1 MQQNQGTKYMVMK
14 DDDPMPAVSQLPQ
27 VDESQLKRARSRLLV
42 VIIINLGLAM
52 IILLGDRR
60 LSNGNNA
67 KWSLQQATVIEAI
80 AEFFW
85 NVYGLFVTYNYK
97 PNGLLLF
104 TYFIVT
110 NLVFTGIL
118 TIVRLVAL
126 GVFIFSARQVDQ
138 NKSVVVDLIIF
149 SILCT
154 IELIILFVVEVI
166 VASYAIK
173 LRQLL
178 NTNKQPIIHKV

>member
-97 PNGLLLF
+97 PNGLLLVC
-104 TYFIVT
+104 Y
-110 NLVFTGIL
+110 VF
-118 TIVRLVAL
+118 
-126 GVFIFSARQVDQ
+126 
-138 NKSVVVDLIIF
+138 
-149 SILCT
+149 
-154 IELIILFVVEVI
+154 
-166 VASYAIK
+166 
-173 LRQLL
+173 
-178 NTNKQPIIHKV
+178 